1 MTAARAT
8 LACVRWR
15 NSQHLTAAPE
25 LPLLRLAAHFIP
37 PWSGIGRFKPDF
49 ARTLR
54 PGWLTVPASNFGH
67 VADLQILNDA
77 HCVVF
82 ADSRCDFVKIVPA
95 DICDTGMQSL
105 YFVLLLLP
113 VVAEFNLSA

>member
-1 MTAARAT
+1 MTGDFLSLYDRSTRNAG
-8 LACVRWR
+8 LWR

-54 PGWLTVPASNFGH
+54 PGWLTVSASNLGH
-67 VADLQILNDA
+67 VADRQILNDA
-77 HCVVF
+77 IAWFLLTVV
-82 ADSRCDFVKIVPA
+82 V
-95 DICDTGMQSL
+95 TL
-105 YFVLLLLP
+105 
-113 VVAEFNLSA
+113 